1 LAALQW
7 GDLYLDTP
15 RPYIALR
22 AETTKARRADSVPLR
37 RDVAAELRAAKPAR
51 AGAEDRVFGR
61 VPRMRDLRPDFDRA
75 GIPKEDAQGRRAD
88 LHSLRMTLGSML
100 AESGV
105 APRTAMELMRH
116 TDLRLTMGAYVDPR
130 ILDTSGAVEQLPDMA
145 GATQKAA
152 AVRTGTYDTPR
163 SAAEAT
169 GEKVLPRSTVRPVV
183 SGHTGARST
192 PPDATKNAFKRKEMV
207 EAVGIEPTSGCL

>member
-1 LAALQW
+1 
-7 GDLYLDTP
+7 
-15 RPYIALR
+15 
-22 AETTKARRADSVPLR
+22 
-37 RDVAAELRAAKPAR
+37 
-51 AGAEDRVFGR
+51 
-61 VPRMRDLRPDFDRA
+61 
-75 GIPKEDAQGRRAD
+75 
-88 LHSLRMTLGSML
+88 MTLGSML

-192 PPDATKNAFKRKEMV
+192 PTDATKNAFKRKEMV